1 MSRYKELTNAIANQN
16 RQGGIE
22 HKKWMTFLL
31 TDIALSLA
39 TIADALAGPE
49 EESE

>member
-1 MSRYKELTNAIANQN
+1 MSRYKEFTDAIADQN

-22 HKKWMTFLL
+22 YKKWITFLL